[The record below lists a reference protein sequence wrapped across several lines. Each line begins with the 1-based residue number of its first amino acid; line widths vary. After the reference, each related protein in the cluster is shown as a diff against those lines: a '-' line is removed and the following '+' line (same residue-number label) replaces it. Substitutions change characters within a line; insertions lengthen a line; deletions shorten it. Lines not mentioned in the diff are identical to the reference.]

1 VTVTATVYNSAT
13 SALIASVSKNIKINQ
28 TAGSVVIGAGTT
40 VGEPVPGGA
49 SYTLPMSVVVADSNG
64 NPVQTTVTLS
74 VWPLY
79 YNTGYWSGTTTCEP
93 VITAAW
99 DNEDINRNLIL
110 DPTENVPYA
119 ASPYTA
125 ATNQGF
131 SITDTLTVD
140 GNGSKIFNVSPRLD
154 AGAGASQDFVTDGIL
169 TPGNSAGGTLPATVT
184 TDANGLAN
192 FTLTYA
198 KQYSV
203 WIKDEIKAST
213 TVLGTETTSILP
225 LPLPYLKADGDGC
238 HLFSSP
244 FNPKTP
250 AP

>member
-1 VTVTATVYNSAT
+1 
-13 SALIASVSKNIKINQ
+13 
-28 TAGSVVIGAGTT
+28 
-40 VGEPVPGGA
+40 
-49 SYTLPMSVVVADSNG
+49 
-64 NPVQTTVTLS
+64 
-74 VWPLY
+74 
-79 YNTGYWSGTTTCEP
+79 
-93 VITAAW
+93 
-99 DNEDINRNLIL
+99 
-110 DPTENVPYA
+110 
-119 ASPYTA
+119 
-125 ATNQGF
+125 
-131 SITDTLTVD
+131 
-140 GNGSKIFNVSPRLD
+140 
-154 AGAGASQDFVTDGIL
+154 
-169 TPGNSAGGTLPATVT
+169 VT